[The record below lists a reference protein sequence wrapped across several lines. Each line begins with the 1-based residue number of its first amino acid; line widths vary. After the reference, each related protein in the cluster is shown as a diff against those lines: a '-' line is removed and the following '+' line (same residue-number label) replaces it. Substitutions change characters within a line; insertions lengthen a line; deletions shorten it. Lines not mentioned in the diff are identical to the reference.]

1 MKKTLLSLLALAA
14 LHAQA
19 TVLVVKEYGVNATY
33 STINAALAA
42 AVNND
47 TIVVYDKPSG
57 QPWLENLTIDKNL
70 TFLHPTQGTRF
81 KAPGEITVVPQAG
94 MDLYFIGWD
103 MNSKSITATATGA
116 TATSSNRAKITVS
129 DCINVVNID
138 LNVDWID
145 ARVFYNSITSYPVYL
160 SGNIW
165 YETDYGA
172 NRRLARVTTP
182 TPHGLTNGALV
193 AISGVTVNP
202 DMNGTFPIQSVSSNQ
217 FYYNYYSTST
227 AQPNGAVCNVGNGL
241 IGITLRHGLAVAN
254 NLSLGGITVRQESS
268 NAAQNDSIIIVGNK
282 SKWCY
287 VDTKEAGLIANN
299 YFQNY
304 ASGYYSNFQPGVGNA
319 LMIAGHNPA
328 ASAIFGVYNNTIING
343 FNKTYGGTSLSLGF
357 NNSTLSNVQ
366 LVNNL
371 CVSNH
376 DNGTTNGVFANNSTG
391 QPLISHNYIN
401 AVGAAAAVNI
411 CNVSFNNE
419 LNYTSTT
426 SNAYGTIDTWGR
438 AASGNTNLINKGN
451 YLGQYYDIDLT
462 RNDIGTYGG
471 PYSIDNY
478 LAGGVSKGK
487 VLFIDIQHQLTNLNQ
502 ILNAKAAAGSKF

>member
-57 QPWLENLTIDKNL
+57 QQWIENLTIDKNL

-81 KAPGEITVVPQAG
+81 KAPGEITVVPKAG

-103 MNSKSITATATGA
+103 MNTKSITATATGS

-129 DCINVVNID
+129 DCINVVNIN
-138 LNVDWID
+138 LNADWID
-145 ARVFYNSITSYPVYL
+145 ARVFYNQTNITGSI
-160 SGNIW
+160 
-165 YETDYGA
+165 
-172 NRRLARVTTP
+172 
-182 TPHGLTNGALV
+182 
-193 AISGVTVNP
+193 
-202 DMNGTFPIQSVSSNQ
+202 F
-217 FYYNYYSTST
+217 
-227 AQPNGAVCNVGNGL
+227 
-241 IGITLRHGLAVAN
+241 LRHGLAVAN
-254 NLSLGGITVRQESS
+254 VLSAGGIQIIQESTT
-268 NAAQNDSIIIVGNK
+268 AAQADSIIISGNK
-282 SKWCY
+282 AVWCY
-287 VDTKEAGLIANN
+287 FDSKESGLIANN
-299 YFQNY
+299 YFANNSQAVNWY
-304 ASGYYSNFQPGVGNA
+304 DPGTGNA
-319 LMIAGHNPA
+319 LSIAQHNQ
-328 ASAIFGVYNNTIING
+328 SNSRITRVLNNTIINS
-343 FNKTYGGTSLSLGF
+343 GGSGSPVMAMAM
-357 NNSTLSNVQ
+357 NNPGNVGNIQ
-366 LVNNL
+366 IINNL
-371 CVSNH
+371 CATNLSSTGYGIWI
-376 DNGTTNGVFANNSTG
+376 NGTITG
-391 QPLISHNYIN
+391 LPYTSHNYIN
-401 AVGAAAAVNI
+401 TRNISQYTNFSVG
-411 CNVSFNNE
+411 NE
-419 LNYTSTT
+419 LNYYSTAAT
-426 SNAYGTIDTWGR
+426 GFGTIDTWGR
-438 AASGNTNLINKGN
+438 AASGNANLINKGN